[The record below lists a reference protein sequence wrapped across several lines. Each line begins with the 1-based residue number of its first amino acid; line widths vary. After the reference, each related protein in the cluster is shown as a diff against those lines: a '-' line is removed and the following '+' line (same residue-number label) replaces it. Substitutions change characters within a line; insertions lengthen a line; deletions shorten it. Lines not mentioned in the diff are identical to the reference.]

1 MKKHIAKITA
11 LVLTIALCLST
22 CAFAITDPG
31 PQRASSYLGSYGA
44 YCYAAGSGD
53 VTIYF
58 DVTGNG
64 TQNYLGAYQIVLRES
79 ADNGN
84 TWSTLYVFHY
94 YQYSGMMATNCAYM
108 DGDVTYYSCT
118 PGHLYYATLY
128 IWGGSSLSVG
138 DSRTYVTG
146 SVAAT

>member
-1 MKKHIAKITA
+1 MKKRIARITA
-11 LVLTIALCLST
+11 LVLILALCLPT

-31 PQRASSYLGSYGA
+31 PQRASSYLNNYGA

-64 TQNYLGAYQIVLRES
+64 TQNYLGAIDIILRES
-79 ADNGN
+79 ADGGS
-84 TWSTLYVFHY
+84 TWSTLYVFRWN
-94 YQYSGMMATNCAYM
+94 QYSPMMASNCAYM

-118 PGHLYYATLY
+118 PGHKYYAA
-128 IWGGSSLSVG
+128 IDFWGGSSLSVG
-138 DSRTYVTG
+138 DSRTY
-146 SVAAT
+146 ATTTITAT